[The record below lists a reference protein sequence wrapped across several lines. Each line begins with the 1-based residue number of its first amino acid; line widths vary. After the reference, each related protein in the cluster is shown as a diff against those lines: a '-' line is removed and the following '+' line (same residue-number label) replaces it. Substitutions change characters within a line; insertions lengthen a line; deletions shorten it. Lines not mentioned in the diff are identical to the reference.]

1 MYALAMS
8 RAFSSQHFLIGGDW
22 GDENSLHSHQYRLE
36 VTLEGER
43 LDEHGYLVDI
53 VEFEE
58 QIDLLV
64 RKYQGA
70 VLNEI
75 PVFSGLNP
83 SIENFC
89 RILAGEVDGAR
100 LSKSIQSILVKI
112 WEDDIAWA
120 SYHLQRP

>member
-8 RAFSSQHFLIGGDW
+8 KAFSSQHFLIGGDW
-22 GDENSLHSHQYRLE
+22 GDENSPHSHQYRLE
-36 VTLEGER
+36 VVLEGER
-43 LDEHGYLVDI
+43 LDEHGFLVDI

-58 QIDLLV
+58 QIDRRV

-75 PVFSGLNP
+75 PAFSGLNP
-83 SIENFC
+83 SIEIFC
-89 RILAGEVDGAR
+89 RVVAREIDGAL
-100 LSKSIQSILVKI
+100 LSKGVQSILVKI

-120 SYHLQRP
+120 SYHLQRT

>member
-8 RAFSSQHFLIGGDW
+8 KAFSSQHFLIGGDW
-22 GDENSLHSHQYRLE
+22 GDENSPHSHQYRLE
-36 VTLEGER
+36 VVLEGER
-43 LDEHGYLVDI
+43 LDEHGFLVDI

-58 QIDLLV
+58 QIDRRV

-75 PVFSGLNP
+75 PAFSGLNP
-83 SIENFC
+83 SIEIFC
-89 RILAGEVDGAR
+89 RVVAREIDGAL
-100 LSKSIQSILVKI
+100 LSKGVQSILVKI

-120 SYHLQRP
+120 SYHLQRA